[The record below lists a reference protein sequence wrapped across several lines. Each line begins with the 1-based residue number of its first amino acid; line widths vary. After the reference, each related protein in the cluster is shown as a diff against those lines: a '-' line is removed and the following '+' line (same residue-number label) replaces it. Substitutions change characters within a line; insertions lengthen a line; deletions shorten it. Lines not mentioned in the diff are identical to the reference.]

1 MLSQNQLQGADLAFT
16 GGLLPFQG
24 AGQLAERR

>member
-1 MLSQNQLQGADLAFT
+1 MTPIRGVAAFQGADLAFS

-24 AGQLAERR
+24 AGG